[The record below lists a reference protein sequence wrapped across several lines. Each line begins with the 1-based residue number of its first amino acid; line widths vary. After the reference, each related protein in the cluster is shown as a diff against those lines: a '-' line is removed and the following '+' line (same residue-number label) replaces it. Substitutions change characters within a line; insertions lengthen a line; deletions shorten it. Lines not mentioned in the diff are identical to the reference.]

1 MRNRHKNANLLSYIL
16 HINNPDG
23 SDGNHSTQI
32 FYHLQRK
39 HATRTFIQ
47 KVLSITIFTATNML
61 SSRLSSQI
69 SDRIAT
75 KGHIGRETSVTKSQ
89 NL

>member
-1 MRNRHKNANLLSYIL
+1 MRNPHKNANLLSYI

-23 SDGNHSTQI
+23 SDGNHSTQN

-39 HATRTFIQ
+39 HATWTFIQ

-61 SSRLSSQI
+61 SPRSSSQI
-69 SDRIAT
+69 S
-75 KGHIGRETSVTKSQ
+75 G
-89 NL
+89 